1 MDKKAI
7 ELAKYRL
14 ERAKQDLQDTELLY
28 KNNSLLSANNSAYYA
43 IFHAIQA
50 VLAIE
55 RVDFK
60 RHKDAIGYF
69 NKNYINKEIFPRTL
83 GRKIGQA
90 FQIREDSD
98 YDYKFI
104 PKIEQTENQL
114 ETAKELISL
123 VEEYINN
130 SEIK

>member
-7 ELAKYRL
+7 ELARYRL
-14 ERAKQDLQDTELLY
+14 VRAKQDLQDTQLLY
-28 KNNSLLSANNSAYYA
+28 KNGSLLAANNRAYYA

-50 VLAIE
+50 VLALE

-60 RHKDAIGYF
+60 RHKDVISYF
-69 NKNYINKEIFPRTL
+69 NKNYVSTEIFPKTL

-104 PKIEQTENQL
+104 PEIEQTSYQAQ
-114 ETAKELISL
+114 TAKELIEL
-123 VEEYINN
+123 VEAFINSQEN
-130 SEIK
+130 K

>member
-28 KNNSLLSANNSAYYA
+28 KNNSLLSANNRAYYA

-55 RVDFK
+55 SVDF
-60 RHKDAIGYF
+60 
-69 NKNYINKEIFPRTL
+69 
-83 GRKIGQA
+83 
-90 FQIREDSD
+90 
-98 YDYKFI
+98 
-104 PKIEQTENQL
+104 
-114 ETAKELISL
+114 
-123 VEEYINN
+123 
-130 SEIK
+130 

>member
-14 ERAKQDLQDTELLY
+14 ERAKQDLKDTELLY
-28 KNNSLLSANNSAYYA
+28 QNNSLLAANNRAYYA

-50 VLAIE
+50 ILSLE

-60 RHKDAIGYF
+60 RHKDVIGYF
-69 NKNYINKEIFPRTL
+69 NKNYVSKEIFPRAI

-104 PKIEQTENQL
+104 PEIEQTAYQL
-114 ETAKELISL
+114 ETAKELIGL
-123 VEEYINN
+123 VEEYID
-130 SEIK
+130 KQ